1 MNIII
6 NLIFKENLLRR
17 INMKDKKNIIIIV
30 LSLLFIVLCILVK
43 LDLLSN
49 IDESVY
55 KFITSNMNDTTT
67 NIYKVITFFGST
79 IFMVG
84 LCVLLL
90 VLFIILKK
98 NIYGY
103 IISGTLIFSTIMNNV
118 IKVIIR
124 RERPIYMLVKETT
137 FSFPSGH
144 TMASVSMYGI
154 LIYLINKSNTNKKLK
169 IILSIILGMIPLM
182 VATSRIYLGAH
193 YFSDIL
199 GAIMLATIVLL
210 ISIKYIKDKKII

>member
-1 MNIII
+1 
-6 NLIFKENLLRR
+6 
-17 INMKDKKNIIIIV
+17 MKDKKNIIIIV

-67 NIYKVITFFGST
+67 HIYKVITFFGST

-124 RERPIYMLVKETT
+124 RERPIYMIVRETT

-154 LIYLINKSNTNKKLK
+154 LIYLINKSNMNKKLK

-210 ISIKYIKDKKII
+210 ISTKYIKDKKII

>member
-1 MNIII
+1 
-6 NLIFKENLLRR
+6 
-17 INMKDKKNIIIIV
+17 MKDKKNIIIIV

-124 RERPIYMLVKETT
+124 RERPIYMIVRETT

-154 LIYLINKSNTNKKLK
+154 LIYLINKSNMNKKLK

-199 GAIMLATIVLL
+199 GAIMFATIVLL
-210 ISIKYIKDKKII
+210 ISTKYIKDKKII

>member
-1 MNIII
+1 
-6 NLIFKENLLRR
+6 
-17 INMKDKKNIIIIV
+17 MKDKKNIIIIV

-124 RERPIYMLVKETT
+124 RERPIYMIVRETT

-154 LIYLINKSNTNKKLK
+154 LIYLINKSNMNKKLK
-169 IILSIILGMIPLM
+169 IILSIILGMIPFM

-210 ISIKYIKDKKII
+210 ISTKYIKDKKII

>member
-1 MNIII
+1 
-6 NLIFKENLLRR
+6 
-17 INMKDKKNIIIIV
+17 MKDKKNIIIIV

-90 VLFIILKK
+90 VLFIIIKK

-124 RERPIYMLVKETT
+124 RERPIYMIVRETT

-154 LIYLINKSNTNKKLK
+154 LIYLINKSNMNKKLK

-210 ISIKYIKDKKII
+210 ISTKYIKDKKIF

>member
-1 MNIII
+1 
-6 NLIFKENLLRR
+6 
-17 INMKDKKNIIIIV
+17 MKDKKNIVIIV
-30 LSLLFIVLCILVK
+30 LSLLFVILCILVK

-124 RERPIYMLVKETT
+124 RERPIYMIVRETT

-154 LIYLINKSNTNKKLK
+154 LIYLINKSNMNKKLK
-169 IILSIILGMIPLM
+169 IILSIILGMIPFM

-210 ISIKYIKDKKII
+210 ISTKYIKDKKII

>member
-1 MNIII
+1 
-6 NLIFKENLLRR
+6 
-17 INMKDKKNIIIIV
+17 MKDKKNIIIIV
-30 LSLLFIVLCILVK
+30 LSLLFVILCILVK

-90 VLFIILKK
+90 VLFIIIKK

-124 RERPIYMLVKETT
+124 RERPIYMIVRETT

-210 ISIKYIKDKKII
+210 ISTKYIKDKKII

>member
-1 MNIII
+1 
-6 NLIFKENLLRR
+6 
-17 INMKDKKNIIIIV
+17 MKDKKNIIIIV
-30 LSLLFIVLCILVK
+30 LSLLFVILCILVK

-67 NIYKVITFFGST
+67 NIYKVITFFVST

-84 LCVLLL
+84 LFVLIL
-90 VLFIILKK
+90 VLFIIIKK

-124 RERPIYMLVKETT
+124 RERPIYMIVRETT

-154 LIYLINKSNTNKKLK
+154 LIYLINKSNMNKKLK

-210 ISIKYIKDKKII
+210 ISTKYIKDKKII

>member
-1 MNIII
+1 
-6 NLIFKENLLRR
+6 
-17 INMKDKKNIIIIV
+17 MKDKKNIVIIV
-30 LSLLFIVLCILVK
+30 LSLLFVILCILVK

-124 RERPIYMLVKETT
+124 RERPIYMIVRETT

-154 LIYLINKSNTNKKLK
+154 LIYLINKSNMNKKLK

-199 GAIMLATIVLL
+199 GAIMLASIVLL
-210 ISIKYIKDKKII
+210 ISTKYIKDKKII

>member
-1 MNIII
+1 
-6 NLIFKENLLRR
+6 
-17 INMKDKKNIIIIV
+17 MKDKKNIIIIV
-30 LSLLFIVLCILVK
+30 LSLLFVILCILVK

-103 IISGTLIFSTIMNNV
+103 IICGTLIFSTIMNNV
-118 IKVIIR
+118 IKVIVK
-124 RERPIYMLVKETT
+124 RERPISWFLVEESGY
-137 FSFPSGH
+137 SFPSGH
-144 TMASVSMYGI
+144 AMASVCFYGLI
-154 LIYLINKSNTNKKLK
+154 IYLLYRSNIEKKYK
-169 IILSIILGMIPLM
+169 IVIITFLTLLILLIAL
-182 VATSRIYLGAH
+182 SRIYLGVH
-193 YFSDIL
+193 YASDVIGGVVIAL
-199 GAIMLATIVLL
+199 IYLVIYVTIV
-210 ISIKYIKDKKII
+210 DRKINN

>member
-1 MNIII
+1 
-6 NLIFKENLLRR
+6 
-17 INMKDKKNIIIIV
+17 MKDKKNIIIIV
-30 LSLLFIVLCILVK
+30 LSLLFVILCILVK

-124 RERPIYMLVKETT
+124 RERPIYMIVRETT

-154 LIYLINKSNTNKKLK
+154 LIYLINKSNMNKKLK
-169 IILSIILGMIPLM
+169 IILSIILGMIPFM

-210 ISIKYIKDKKII
+210 ISTKYIKDKKIF

>member
-1 MNIII
+1 
-6 NLIFKENLLRR
+6 
-17 INMKDKKNIIIIV
+17 MKDKKNIIIIV

-55 KFITSNMNDTTT
+55 KFITCNMNDTTT

-124 RERPIYMLVKETT
+124 RERPIYMIVRETT

-154 LIYLINKSNTNKKLK
+154 LIYLINKNNMNKKLK

-210 ISIKYIKDKKII
+210 ISTKYIKDKKII

>member
-1 MNIII
+1 
-6 NLIFKENLLRR
+6 
-17 INMKDKKNIIIIV
+17 MKDKKNIIIIV

-49 IDESVY
+49 IDERVY

-84 LCVLLL
+84 LCVFLL

-124 RERPIYMLVKETT
+124 R
-137 FSFPSGH
+137 
-144 TMASVSMYGI
+144 
-154 LIYLINKSNTNKKLK
+154 
-169 IILSIILGMIPLM
+169 
-182 VATSRIYLGAH
+182 
-193 YFSDIL
+193 
-199 GAIMLATIVLL
+199 
-210 ISIKYIKDKKII
+210 

>member
-1 MNIII
+1 
-6 NLIFKENLLRR
+6 
-17 INMKDKKNIIIIV
+17 MKDKKNIIIIV
-30 LSLLFIVLCILVK
+30 LSLLFVILCILVK

-55 KFITSNMNDTTT
+55 KFITSNMDDTTT

-90 VLFIILKK
+90 VLFIIIKK

-124 RERPIYMLVKETT
+124 RERPIYMIVRETT

-154 LIYLINKSNTNKKLK
+154 LIYLINKSNMNKKLK

-210 ISIKYIKDKKII
+210 ISTKYIKDKKII

>member
-1 MNIII
+1 
-6 NLIFKENLLRR
+6 
-17 INMKDKKNIIIIV
+17 MKDKKNIIIII
-30 LSLLFIVLCILVK
+30 LSVLFIALCVLVK

-55 KFITSNMNDTTT
+55 KLITYNMNGTTT
-67 NIYKVITFFGST
+67 KIYKIITFFGST
-79 IFMVG
+79 KFMVG

-124 RERPIYMLVKETT
+124 RERPIHMIVRENT

-154 LIYLINKSNTNKKLK
+154 LIYLINKSNMNKKLK
-169 IILSIILGMIPLM
+169 IVLSIILGLIPLM

-199 GAIMLATIVLL
+199 GAIILSTIVLF
-210 ISIKYIKDKKII
+210 ITIKFIEDKKII

>member
-1 MNIII
+1 
-6 NLIFKENLLRR
+6 
-17 INMKDKKNIIIIV
+17 MKDKKNIVIIV
-30 LSLLFIVLCILVK
+30 LSLLFVIFCILVK

-124 RERPIYMLVKETT
+124 RERPIYMIVRETT

-154 LIYLINKSNTNKKLK
+154 LIYLINKSNMNKKLK

-210 ISIKYIKDKKII
+210 ISTKYIKDKKII

>member
-1 MNIII
+1 
-6 NLIFKENLLRR
+6 
-17 INMKDKKNIIIIV
+17 MKDKKNIIIIV
-30 LSLLFIVLCILVK
+30 LSLLFVILCILVK

-124 RERPIYMLVKETT
+124 RERPIYMIVRETT

-154 LIYLINKSNTNKKLK
+154 LIYLINKSNMNKKLK

-210 ISIKYIKDKKII
+210 ISTKYIKDKKII

>member
-1 MNIII
+1 MGQSV
-6 NLIFKENLLRR
+6 LIAVIKREIDRMLSRRIYFVACIVLPLFSLFFMGTIFGDGQMENLPIGVVDGDNTVTSRQ
-17 INMKDKKNIIIIV
+17 IIRM
-30 LSLLFIVLCILVK
+30 VK
-43 LDLLSN
+43 VDP
-49 IDESVY
+49 
-55 KFITSNMNDTTT
+55 
-67 NIYKVITFFGST
+67 TFRVT
-79 IFMVG
+79 QYYANETEARTDVQ
-84 LCVLLL
+84 
-90 VLFIILKK
+90 KK

-124 RERPIYMLVKETT
+124 RERPIYMIVRETT

-154 LIYLINKSNTNKKLK
+154 LIYLINKSNMNKKLK

-210 ISIKYIKDKKII
+210 ISTKYIKDKKII

>member
-1 MNIII
+1 
-6 NLIFKENLLRR
+6 
-17 INMKDKKNIIIIV
+17 
-30 LSLLFIVLCILVK
+30 
-43 LDLLSN
+43 
-49 IDESVY
+49 
-55 KFITSNMNDTTT
+55 MNDTTT

-210 ISIKYIKDKKII
+210 ISTKYIKDKKII

>member
-1 MNIII
+1 
-6 NLIFKENLLRR
+6 
-17 INMKDKKNIIIIV
+17 MKDKKNIIIIV
-30 LSLLFIVLCILVK
+30 LSLLFVILCILVK

-49 IDESVY
+49 IDEIVY

-79 IFMVG
+79 ICMVG

-90 VLFIILKK
+90 VLFIIIKK

-124 RERPIYMLVKETT
+124 RERPIYMIVRETT

-154 LIYLINKSNTNKKLK
+154 LIYLINKSNMNKKLK

-210 ISIKYIKDKKII
+210 ISTKYIKDKKII

>member
-1 MNIII
+1 
-6 NLIFKENLLRR
+6 
-17 INMKDKKNIIIIV
+17 MKDKKNIIIIV

-90 VLFIILKK
+90 VLFIILKI

-124 RERPIYMLVKETT
+124 RERPIYMIVRETT

-210 ISIKYIKDKKII
+210 ISTKYIKDKKII

>member
-1 MNIII
+1 
-6 NLIFKENLLRR
+6 
-17 INMKDKKNIIIIV
+17 MKDKKNIVIIV
-30 LSLLFIVLCILVK
+30 LSLLFVIFCILVK

-124 RERPIYMLVKETT
+124 RERPIYMIVRETT

-210 ISIKYIKDKKII
+210 ISTKYIKDKKII

>member
-1 MNIII
+1 
-6 NLIFKENLLRR
+6 
-17 INMKDKKNIIIIV
+17 
-30 LSLLFIVLCILVK
+30 
-43 LDLLSN
+43 
-49 IDESVY
+49 
-55 KFITSNMNDTTT
+55 
-67 NIYKVITFFGST
+67 
-79 IFMVG
+79 
-84 LCVLLL
+84 
-90 VLFIILKK
+90 
-98 NIYGY
+98 
-103 IISGTLIFSTIMNNV
+103 MNNV

-124 RERPIYMLVKETT
+124 RERPIYMIVRETT

-154 LIYLINKSNTNKKLK
+154 LIYLINKSNMNKKLK

-210 ISIKYIKDKKII
+210 ISTKYIKDKK

>member
-1 MNIII
+1 
-6 NLIFKENLLRR
+6 
-17 INMKDKKNIIIIV
+17 MKDKKNIVIIV
-30 LSLLFIVLCILVK
+30 LSLLFVILCILVK

-55 KFITSNMNDTTT
+55 KFITSNMNNTTT

-124 RERPIYMLVKETT
+124 RERPIYMIVRETT

-210 ISIKYIKDKKII
+210 ISTKYIKDKKII

>member
-1 MNIII
+1 
-6 NLIFKENLLRR
+6 
-17 INMKDKKNIIIIV
+17 MKDKKNIII

-124 RERPIYMLVKETT
+124 RERPIYMIVRETT

-154 LIYLINKSNTNKKLK
+154 LIYLINKSNMNKKLK

-210 ISIKYIKDKKII
+210 ISTKYIKDKKII

>member
-1 MNIII
+1 
-6 NLIFKENLLRR
+6 
-17 INMKDKKNIIIIV
+17 MKDKKNIVIIV
-30 LSLLFIVLCILVK
+30 LSLLFVILCILVK

-55 KFITSNMNDTTT
+55 KFITSNMNNTTT

-124 RERPIYMLVKETT
+124 RERPIYMIVRETT

-154 LIYLINKSNTNKKLK
+154 LIYLINKSNMNKKLK

-210 ISIKYIKDKKII
+210 ISTKYIKDKKII

>member
-1 MNIII
+1 
-6 NLIFKENLLRR
+6 
-17 INMKDKKNIIIIV
+17 MKDKKNIIIIV

-67 NIYKVITFFGST
+67 NTYKVITFFGST

-124 RERPIYMLVKETT
+124 RERPIYMIVRETT

-154 LIYLINKSNTNKKLK
+154 LIYLINKSNMNKKLK

-210 ISIKYIKDKKII
+210 ISTKYIKDKKII

>member
-1 MNIII
+1 
-6 NLIFKENLLRR
+6 
-17 INMKDKKNIIIIV
+17 MKDKKNIVIIV
-30 LSLLFIVLCILVK
+30 LSLLFVILCILVK

-124 RERPIYMLVKETT
+124 RERPIYMIVRETT

-154 LIYLINKSNTNKKLK
+154 LIYLINKSNMNKKLK

-210 ISIKYIKDKKII
+210 ISTKYIKDKKII

>member
-1 MNIII
+1 
-6 NLIFKENLLRR
+6 
-17 INMKDKKNIIIIV
+17 MKDKKNIIIIV

-55 KFITSNMNDTTT
+55 KFITSNMNNTTT

-124 RERPIYMLVKETT
+124 RERPIYMIVRETT

-210 ISIKYIKDKKII
+210 ISTKYIKDKKII

>member
-1 MNIII
+1 
-6 NLIFKENLLRR
+6 
-17 INMKDKKNIIIIV
+17 MKDKKNIVIIV
-30 LSLLFIVLCILVK
+30 LSLLFVILCILVK

-124 RERPIYMLVKETT
+124 RERPIYMIVRETT

-210 ISIKYIKDKKII
+210 ISTKYIKDKKII

>member
-1 MNIII
+1 
-6 NLIFKENLLRR
+6 
-17 INMKDKKNIIIIV
+17 MKDKKNIIIIV
-30 LSLLFIVLCILVK
+30 LSLLFVILCILVK

-90 VLFIILKK
+90 VLFIIIKK

-124 RERPIYMLVKETT
+124 RERPIYMIVRETT

-154 LIYLINKSNTNKKLK
+154 LIYLINKSNMNKKLK

-199 GAIMLATIVLL
+199 GAIMRATIVLI
-210 ISIKYIKDKKII
+210 ISTKYIKDKKII

>member
-1 MNIII
+1 
-6 NLIFKENLLRR
+6 
-17 INMKDKKNIIIIV
+17 MKDKKNIIIIV

-55 KFITSNMNDTTT
+55 KFITSNMNNTTT

-124 RERPIYMLVKETT
+124 RERPIYMIVRETT

-154 LIYLINKSNTNKKLK
+154 LIYLINKSNMNKKLK
-169 IILSIILGMIPLM
+169 IILSIILGMIPFM

-210 ISIKYIKDKKII
+210 ISTKYIKDKKII

>member
-1 MNIII
+1 
-6 NLIFKENLLRR
+6 
-17 INMKDKKNIIIIV
+17 MKDKKNIIIIV

-210 ISIKYIKDKKII
+210 ISTKYIKDKKII

>member
-1 MNIII
+1 
-6 NLIFKENLLRR
+6 
-17 INMKDKKNIIIIV
+17 MKDKKNIIIIV

-124 RERPIYMLVKETT
+124 RERPIYMIVRETT

-154 LIYLINKSNTNKKLK
+154 LIYLINKSNMNKKLK

-210 ISIKYIKDKKII
+210 ISTKYIKDKKII

>member
-1 MNIII
+1 
-6 NLIFKENLLRR
+6 
-17 INMKDKKNIIIIV
+17 MKDKKNIIIIV
-30 LSLLFIVLCILVK
+30 LSLLFVILCILVK

-124 RERPIYMLVKETT
+124 RERPIYMIVRETT

-210 ISIKYIKDKKII
+210 ISTKYIKDKKII

>member
-1 MNIII
+1 
-6 NLIFKENLLRR
+6 
-17 INMKDKKNIIIIV
+17 MKDKKNIIIIV

-124 RERPIYMLVKETT
+124 RERPIYMIVRETT

-154 LIYLINKSNTNKKLK
+154 LIYLINKSNMNKKLK

-199 GAIMLATIVLL
+199 GAIMLAIIVLL
-210 ISIKYIKDKKII
+210 ISTKYIKDKKII

>member
-1 MNIII
+1 
-6 NLIFKENLLRR
+6 
-17 INMKDKKNIIIIV
+17 MKDKKNIVIIV

-103 IISGTLIFSTIMNNV
+103 IICGTLIFSTIINNV

-124 RERPIYMLVKETT
+124 RERPIYMIVRETT

-154 LIYLINKSNTNKKLK
+154 LIYLINKSNMNKKLK
-169 IILSIILGMIPLM
+169 IVLSIILGMIPLM

-210 ISIKYIKDKKII
+210 ISTKYINDKKII

>member
-1 MNIII
+1 
-6 NLIFKENLLRR
+6 
-17 INMKDKKNIIIIV
+17 MKDKKNIIIIV
-30 LSLLFIVLCILVK
+30 LSLLFVILCILVK

-124 RERPIYMLVKETT
+124 RERPIYMIVRETT

-154 LIYLINKSNTNKKLK
+154 LIYLINKSNMNKKLK
-169 IILSIILGMIPLM
+169 IILSIILGMIPFM

-210 ISIKYIKDKKII
+210 ISTKYIKDKKII

>member
-1 MNIII
+1 
-6 NLIFKENLLRR
+6 
-17 INMKDKKNIIIIV
+17 MKDKKNIIIIV

-124 RERPIYMLVKETT
+124 RERPIYMIVRETT

-144 TMASVSMYGI
+144 TMASLSMYGI
-154 LIYLINKSNTNKKLK
+154 LIYLINKSNMNKKLK

-210 ISIKYIKDKKII
+210 ISTKYIKDKKII

>member
-1 MNIII
+1 
-6 NLIFKENLLRR
+6 
-17 INMKDKKNIIIIV
+17 MKDKKNIIIIV

-90 VLFIILKK
+90 VLFIIIKK

-124 RERPIYMLVKETT
+124 RERPIYMIVRETT

-154 LIYLINKSNTNKKLK
+154 LIYLINKSNMNKKLK

-210 ISIKYIKDKKII
+210 ISTKYIKDKKII